1 MLDNLGVVVSEM
13 LLFLFNQINYSDFRK
28 TPCTGLEYYTLEPFQ
43 RDSTQILCTV
53 TPLMVPPTGLA
64 GLGLSTAKFVAI
76 DGLAG
81 LSLAAPMGGS
91 RRNLGG
97 LN

>member
-1 MLDNLGVVVSEM
+1 MFMLDNLGVVVSEM

-43 RDSTQILCTV
+43 RDSTRILCTV
-53 TPLMVPPTGLA
+53 TPLMVPPT
-64 GLGLSTAKFVAI
+64 
-76 DGLAG
+76 GLAG